1 MPKKPSRPIGHIV
14 FPKVGQPSVE
24 REVLPTDKDQLEEV
38 LARKFVDSLRVRFRR
53 DLAMPVRGDRW
64 LDFLSQEGE
73 RKVWLELVEVVN
85 PELGGRAYRESVP
98 VSVEYA
104 RGL

>member
-1 MPKKPSRPIGHIV
+1 
-14 FPKVGQPSVE
+14 
-24 REVLPTDKDQLEEV
+24 
-38 LARKFVDSLRVRFRR
+38 
-53 DLAMPVRGDRW
+53 MPVRGDRW
-64 LDFLSQEGE
+64 PDFLSQEGE

-104 RGL
+104 RGLLVGTIRGKLTKGYARPSDASLWLLAYDNTDAMFYDNDYAADLGVPGAS